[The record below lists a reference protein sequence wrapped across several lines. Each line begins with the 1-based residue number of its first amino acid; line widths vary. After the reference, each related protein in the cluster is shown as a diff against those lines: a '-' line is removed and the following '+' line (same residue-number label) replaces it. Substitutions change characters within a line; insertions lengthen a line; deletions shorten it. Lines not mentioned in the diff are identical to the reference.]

1 MSVRSDVLL
10 WAQRIVGKKD
20 APPHTVLD
28 IPQGSTMEDAQA
40 AFHKIAR
47 IAHPDL
53 HRTTLDEAELELVTL
68 AYSRAA
74 AAYQDFRSQRIH
86 TSRMKPLAK
95 DAVIPGVRKTT
106 TTSAPPVGQAA
117 PGASAMS
124 SKALIHYRKAELS
137 LRRGDLRAA
146 LLSLKMAIAADPQSA
161 VLRSALA
168 EVEGELAK
176 NP

>member
-20 APPHTVLD
+20 APPHTVLE

-40 AFHKIAR
+40 AFHKLAR

-74 AAYQDFRSQRIH
+74 AAYQDFRSQRMQTTRI
-86 TSRMKPLAK
+86 RPIGK
-95 DAVIPGVRKTT
+95 DMIIPGARNMTADD
-106 TTSAPPVGQAA
+106 APPPGQAA
-117 PGASAMS
+117 PGASSMS